1 LLCPGGTRA
10 YLIFYQET
18 IKKHQRG
25 TALNQEGIPKTYTV
39 KQVAEMLR
47 VHVVTVRAQIKK
59 RNIKAV
65 KVGRHYLIFEDEV
78 NRLLKEG
85 WKGSRSGGPEV
96 EG

>member
-1 LLCPGGTRA
+1 VWNTSIPNLLSRNN
-10 YLIFYQET
+10 
-18 IKKHQRG
+18 KKHQRG
-25 TALNQEGIPKTYTV
+25 TALNQEGIPNTYTV

-59 RNIKAV
+59 GSIKAI

-85 WKGSRSGGPEV
+85 WKGSRSSGASS
-96 EG
+96 